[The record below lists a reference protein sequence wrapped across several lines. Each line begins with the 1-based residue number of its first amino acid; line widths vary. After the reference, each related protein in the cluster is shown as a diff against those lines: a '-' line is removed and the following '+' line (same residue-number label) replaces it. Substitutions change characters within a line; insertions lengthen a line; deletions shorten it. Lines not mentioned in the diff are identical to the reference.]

1 MAANTPPQSV
11 HAAQAATA
19 WKSLA
24 SSKSLLVAFVLT
36 IASGAAWVYSATTK
50 PEPIVQNSATT
61 PGIGFAGAGPESTAT
76 DPEPRLIDRVS
87 PFMMKLGASFM
98 TGFLLA
104 WGIRRFIKWTI
115 LLALVIGAG
124 IYALRKA
131 GVFEVNYDEL
141 QAQVDQGVDW
151 ARAQTGEAK
160 ELLKKYI
167 PSGTTAIAG
176 MFFGFR
182 R

>member
-1 MAANTPPQSV
+1 
-11 HAAQAATA
+11 
-19 WKSLA
+19 
-24 SSKSLLVAFVLT
+24 
-36 IASGAAWVYSATTK
+36 
-50 PEPIVQNSATT
+50 
-61 PGIGFAGAGPESTAT
+61 
-76 DPEPRLIDRVS
+76 
-87 PFMMKLGASFM
+87 
-98 TGFLLA
+98 LA

-167 PSGTTAIAG
+167 PSGTAAIAG
-176 MFFGFR
+176 VFFGFR